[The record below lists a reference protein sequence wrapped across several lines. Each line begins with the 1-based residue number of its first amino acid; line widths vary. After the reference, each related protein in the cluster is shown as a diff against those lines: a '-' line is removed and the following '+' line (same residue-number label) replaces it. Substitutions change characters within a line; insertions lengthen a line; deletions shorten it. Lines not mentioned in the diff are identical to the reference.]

1 MDKKSNKNKIEIRC
15 PHCKSLIV
23 VDIESGEILYT
34 EKFEK
39 KEFKSLD
46 EVLEKNL
53 SQKKDSDN
61 TFKEILEK
69 EKRRKE
75 ILEKK
80 FSEVKEKKKDDNTP
94 PKNIFDFD

>member
-1 MDKKSNKNKIEIRC
+1 MKKNKIEIKC
-15 PHCKSLIV
+15 PHCNSLIV
-23 VDIESGEILYT
+23 IDVESEEILYT

-53 SQKKDSDN
+53 SGKKDSDN

-69 EKRRKE
+69 EKKRKE
-75 ILEKK
+75 LLEKK
-80 FSEVKEKKKDDNTP
+80 FSEVKEKKKNDDTP
-94 PKNIFDFD
+94 PKNIFEFD